1 MSRVMVDTSAAPALD
16 EAATSRYIQAGGV
29 RLHYNDIGSGEP
41 VIMLHGAGPGASSWS
56 NFHQNLPAFA
66 ERFRALLVDM
76 PQFGKSEKLVIEE
89 GRLTFTARALA
100 AFMDELGIPRAHFG
114 GNSMGGQAA
123 IKLAIDAPERIG
135 KLVVIG
141 STPVSQSLFVPT
153 PLEGI
158 KHIAGYY
165 RGDGPS
171 LDKMRRLME
180 VIVYDQSLVTD
191 AAVRERYEASLDPDV
206 MRIMS
211 SSPPRNEDLSDRLHL
226 VRCPTL
232 VVWGMD
238 DRMGA
243 LDVGLLLTRRFQ
255 DARMHIFN
263 KCGHWAQVEHADE
276 FNRLVLDFLT
286 DH

>member
-1 MSRVMVDTSAAPALD
+1 MVEISHPPVVLD
-16 EAATSRYIQAGGV
+16 EAASGHYLQAGSV
-29 RLHYNDIGSGEP
+29 KLYYNDVGSGEP

-56 NFHQNLPAFA
+56 NFQGNLPAFA
-66 ERFRALLVDM
+66 ERFRVLLVDM

-100 AFMDELGIPRAHFG
+100 AFMDELGLESAHFV

-123 IKLAIDAPERIG
+123 IKLAIDAPERVS

-141 STPVSQSLFVPT
+141 SAPVSQSLFTPT

-171 LDKMRRLME
+171 MDKMRRLME
-180 VIVYDQSLVTD
+180 VIVYDQSLITEE
-191 AAVRERYEASLDPDV
+191 AVRERYEASLDPDV
-206 MRIMS
+206 MRIMA
-211 SSPPRNEDLSDRLHL
+211 SSPPRNEDLSAQLHL
-226 VRCPTL
+226 VQCPAL

-243 LDVGLLLTRRFQ
+243 LDVGLLLTRRFPK
-255 DARMHIFN
+255 ARMHIFN
-263 KCGHWAQVEHADE
+263 RCGHWAQVEHRDE
-276 FNRLVLDFLT
+276 FNRVVLDFLT
-286 DH
+286 H

>member
-1 MSRVMVDTSAAPALD
+1 MVTTREALD
-16 EAATSRYIQAGGV
+16 ESASGHYVLAGGV
-29 RLHYNDIGSGEP
+29 KLYYNDVGSGEP

-56 NFHQNLPAFA
+56 NFKGNLPAFV
-66 ERFRALLVDM
+66 EQFRLLLVDM
-76 PQFGKSEKLVIEE
+76 PQFGKSEKLVIENE

-100 AFMDELGIPRAHFG
+100 AFMDELGLESAHFV

-123 IKLAIDAPERIG
+123 IKLAIYAPERVS

-141 STPVSQSLFVPT
+141 SAPVSQSLFTPT

-165 RGDGPS
+165 RGEGPS

-180 VIVYDQSLVTD
+180 VIVYDQSLITD
-191 AAVRERYEASLDPDV
+191 EAVRERYEASLDPDV
-206 MRIMS
+206 MRIMAS
-211 SSPPRNEDLSDRLHL
+211 TPPRNEDLSAQLHQ
-226 VRCPTL
+226 VACPTL

-243 LDVGLLLTRRFQ
+243 LDVGLLLTRRFPKG
-255 DARMHIFN
+255 RMHIFN
-263 KCGHWAQVEHADE
+263 RCGHWAQVEHRDE
-276 FNRLVLDFLT
+276 FNRVVIDFLT
-286 DH
+286 H

>member
-1 MSRVMVDTSAAPALD
+1 MVSTPEVLD
-16 EAATSRYIQAGGV
+16 EVASGHYVQAGNV
-29 RLHYNDIGSGEP
+29 KLYYNDVGSGAP

-56 NFHQNLPAFA
+56 NFQGNLPAFA
-66 ERFRALLVDM
+66 DRFRLLLLDM
-76 PQFGKSEKLVIEE
+76 PQFGKSEKVVIENE
-89 GRLTFTARALA
+89 GRLTFTARALD
-100 AFMDELGIPRAHFG
+100 AFMDQLGLESAHFV

-123 IKLAIDAPERIG
+123 IKLAIDAPRRVS

-141 STPVSQSLFVPT
+141 SAPVSQSLFTPT

-180 VIVYDQSLVTD
+180 VIVYDQSLITD
-191 AAVRERYEASLDPDV
+191 EAVRERYEASLDADV
-206 MRIMS
+206 QRIMTS
-211 SSPPRNEDLSDRLHL
+211 TPPRNEDLSAQLHQ
-226 VRCPTL
+226 VECPVL

-243 LDVGLLLTRRFQ
+243 LDVGLLLTRRMPK
-255 DARMHIFN
+255 ARMHIFN
-263 KCGHWAQVEHADE
+263 RCGHWAQVEHRDE
-276 FNRLVLDFLT
+276 FNRLVLDFLS
-286 DH
+286 H

>member
-1 MSRVMVDTSAAPALD
+1 MSRVMVDTSAAPTLD
-16 EAATSRYIQAGGV
+16 EAATSHFIQAGGV
-29 RLHYNDIGSGEP
+29 RLHYNEVGSGEP

-56 NFHQNLPAFA
+56 NFQQNVPAFA
-66 ERFRALLVDM
+66 EQFRALLVDM

-100 AFMDELGIPRAHFG
+100 AFMDELGIARAHFV

-123 IKLAIDAPERIG
+123 IKLAIDAPERVG

-141 STPVSQSLFVPT
+141 SAPVSQSLFVPT

-276 FNRLVLDFLT
+276 FNRLVLDFLA
-286 DH
+286 H